1 MEEQELALR
10 CARKDKAAQ
19 RELYEE
25 YRSRILALCRR
36 YAENPADAEDLMQD
50 AFIKIFKVIGNFKWT
65 RPGSLYSWMSRVS
78 INLAFDTAKRR
89 RRLASQLVD
98 VDNLGE
104 DIPEEPAYN
113 ETASVP
119 SEVLNEMIESLPE
132 GYRTVFRLYCIDG
145 LSHREIGELLG
156 IKEKSSSASLYRAR
170 AILAEAIRQ
179 YWRYLDDD
187 SSPEGWTLI
196 LRKMRRAEINRSI
209 TLTLAILIPVTSL
222 LLWLHPRQSQDYV
235 EPYISEVD
243 AEHPAV
249 IIPHT
254 LQSPRGLADRT
265 TVITDAP
272 SDIQDSIPDTYS
284 DAPGISDSG
293 SDGRDTID
301 PNEHDYSPSMNET
314 FMGDDFPTLPE
325 KTRRSRPKVSFSLRA
340 GSGSGRRNE
349 KVTLES
355 SPYIAAVTYMNT
367 VDPSDRPSCIS
378 NSGNAIPWFDE
389 YTSKSEEAAEDAA
402 EVVGNDAENHYLHDL
417 PITFGL
423 TARVDLNSRFGAECG
438 IEYTYMHS
446 RVETESERLSQDLH
460 FIGIPVRFDTRIW
473 SWKGFDIYAGL
484 GIKAEKCIA
493 ASLGQVKCEEISLQ
507 WSTGAFAGIQYS
519 IGRRTHLYFQ
529 PDLSY
534 YLTKTDLITY
544 RTENPMTFSLNA
556 GIRFDL

>member
-119 SEVLNEMIESLPE
+119 SEVLNEMIESFPE

-272 SDIQDSIPDTYS
+272 SDIQDSIPETYS
-284 DAPGISDSG
+284 ETPGISDSG

-314 FMGDDFPTLPE
+314 FMGDDFPILPE
-325 KTRRSRPKVSFSLRA
+325 KTRRSRPKVSFGLRA
-340 GSGSGRRNE
+340 GSGSVRRS
-349 KVTLES
+349 TQISLE
-355 SPYIAAVTYMNT
+355 SPYIASLTYMNT
-367 VDPSDRPSCIS
+367 VAPSCLPS
-378 NSGNAIPWFDE
+378 SKVNSSNAIPWYSAC
-389 YTSKSEEAAEDAA
+389 YTGVFSTGSI
-402 EVVGNDAENHYLHDL
+402 NDYHHDL
-417 PITFGL
+417 PITFGI
-423 TARVDLNSRFGAECG
+423 TAHTYLNSRLGVECG
-438 IEYTYMHS
+438 VEYTYMHS
-446 RVETESERLSQDLH
+446 SVETATGRLSQNMH
-460 FIGIPVRFDTRIW
+460 FIGVPIRFDGRVW
-473 SWKGFDIYAGL
+473 SWNEFSLYAGV
-484 GIKAEKCIA
+484 GGKAEKCVA
-493 ASLGQVKCEEISLQ
+493 ASLGQVQCEERRLQ
-507 WSTGAFAGIQYS
+507 WSADTFVGLQYRL
-519 IGRRTHLYFQ
+519 GKYTRLYFQ
-529 PDLSY
+529 PELSY
-534 YLTKTDLITY
+534 YFTKTDLVTY
-544 RTENPMTFSLNA
+544 RTENPLTFSLNA